1 MNARSEAARTAVGA
15 VAEPL
20 LGRPLAD
27 LGLVENVRRATGGGL
42 VVDVRALL
50 SEPGHLAAVRER
62 IEDALAGVPGGGR
75 ARVRVTPLD
84 ATARAGLARRLRGE
98 NRRPGGPGD
107 RTRIYAVGS
116 GKGGVGKSSITA
128 NLAVALAASGRRVA
142 LLDADVW
149 GYSVPQL
156 FGVRQAPVALDGMM
170 LPVTAHGVRLMS
182 IGFFVREEEPVVW
195 RGPMLRKALEQF
207 LTDVYWGEPDVLLID
222 LPPGTGDVPLTV
234 LELLPQAALV
244 VVTTPQRTAE
254 LVAARVGRMALDAR
268 MPVAGVIENMTGSAF
283 GGDGGVRLA
292 ATLGAPLLGRIRL
305 DAAWCDAGDAG
316 VPLPVSRPDSPAAGD
331 IRDIA
336 DRLPE
341 VRPSLV
347 RRPLPLHVG

>member
-1 MNARSEAARTAVGA
+1 MNARIEAARAAVGA

-27 LGLVENVRRATGGGL
+27 LGLVESVRRGTRGELTVA
-42 VVDVRALL
+42 VHALL
-50 SEPGHLAAVRER
+50 SDDAHLAAVRARVES
-62 IEDALAGVPGGGR
+62 ALAGVPAITR
-75 ARVRVTPLD
+75 SRVRVEPLD
-84 ATARAGLARRLRGE
+84 EAGRAGLARRLRAE
-98 NRRPGGPGD
+98 NRRPGGIGS
-107 RTRIYAVGS
+107 RTSIYAVGS

-128 NLAVALAASGRRVA
+128 NLAVALAAAGRRVA

-156 FGVRQAPVALDGMM
+156 FGVRQAPVALGGMM
-170 LPVTAHGVRLMS
+170 LPVEAHGVRLMS
-182 IGFFVREEEPVVW
+182 IGFFVREEEPIVW
-195 RGPMLRKALEQF
+195 RGPMLRRALEQF
-207 LTDVYWGEPDVLLID
+207 LADVYWGEPDVLLID

-234 LELLPQAALV
+234 LELLPQAALI

-254 LVAARVGRMALDAR
+254 VVAARAGRMALDAR
-268 MPVAGVIENMTGSAF
+268 LPIAGVIENMTGSAF
-283 GGDGGVRLA
+283 GGDGGERLA

-316 VPLPVSRPDSPAAGD
+316 VPLPVHRPGSPATADVRGIAG
-331 IRDIA
+331 
-336 DRLPE
+336 RLPD